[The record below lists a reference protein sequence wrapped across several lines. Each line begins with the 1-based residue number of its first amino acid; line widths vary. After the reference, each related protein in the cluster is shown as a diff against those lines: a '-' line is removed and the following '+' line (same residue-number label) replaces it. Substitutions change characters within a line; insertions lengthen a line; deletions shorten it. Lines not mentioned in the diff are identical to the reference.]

1 MSHFVSSC
9 RWHPGNVKWLNQWL
23 IAKKWMPNIQAAHTA
38 MYNYYPSY
46 LFQEKKLYC
55 LPLSKE
61 QGNSPLSLQSRAIFA
76 LLFAARIDQNISSPS
91 FYGVIIS
98 MAQWIKLGVYLIY
111 NFLWNNKTK
120 TNCQKNFLTY
130 KLTYFFFLEGVF
142 NV

>member
-1 MSHFVSSC
+1 
-9 RWHPGNVKWLNQWL
+9 
-23 IAKKWMPNIQAAHTA
+23 

-55 LPLSKE
+55 LPPSKE
-61 QGNSPLSLQSRAIFA
+61 QGNSPPSLQSRAIFA
-76 LLFAARIDQNISSPS
+76 LLFAARIDQNISSPC

-98 MAQWIKLGVYLIY
+98 MAQWVKLGVYLIY

-130 KLTYFFFLEGVF
+130 KVTYFFFGWGGLMYKQKLICLF
-142 NV
+142 SLTPTPPTHNLNVLQ